1 MTKREEMEN
10 AIFEL
15 GFVPLAR
22 RSLIGEPRL
31 RLDAFL
37 DKWAPTN
44 GAEISKI
51 VYDEGAA
58 AKALS
63 RIESVLLRL
72 VQVEAMRGAN
82 EACEMHTVVPCERPG
97 FLDIADWAAARERE
111 MEGPKT

>member
-37 DKWAPTN
+37 DKWAPTEN
-44 GAEISKI
+44 TTSAVVERPA
-51 VYDEGAA
+51 DP
-58 AKALS
+58 LS
-63 RIESVLLRL
+63 RIESALLRL

-82 EACEMHTVVPCERPG
+82 EARRIIHSDPSPVHDESEFDGQV
-97 FLDIADWAAARERE
+97 AAAARERE